1 MSCGQEYPPH
11 AQGAPAEGGYTAD
24 GVRRAMRT
32 ERRVLGGLLLVIAG
46 VQFLLAM
53 LVAEGMRPGYSIS
66 ADAISD
72 LGVGSTAL
80 LFNTSVAVLGILILL
95 FVYLYHTVHR
105 KLWITIPYLVAGI
118 GPIGVGLFPET
129 MGTPHAIFA
138 FISFFFGSI
147 VLILV
152 AMVVRAP
159 FRYVSVVLGVLGL
172 AALALF
178 ASGTFLGI
186 GLGGMERM
194 IAYPVIFWGIA
205 FGGYLMSSAGTP
217 AAEAAAS
224 GSA

>member
-1 MSCGQEYPPH
+1 MRM
-11 AQGAPAEGGYTAD
+11 D
-24 GVRRAMRT
+24 RRA
-32 ERRVLGGLLLVIAG
+32 LGGLLLVVAG

-53 LVAEGMRPGYSIS
+53 LVAEGMRPAYSIS

-80 LFNTSVAVLGILILL
+80 LFNTSVALLGILILL
-95 FVYLYHTVHR
+95 FVYLYHGVHR
-105 KLWITIPYLVAGI
+105 KLWITIPYLIAGI

-129 MGTPHAIFA
+129 TGAPHALFA
-138 FISFFFGSI
+138 FIAFFFGSL

-152 AMVVRAP
+152 AVVVRPP
-159 FRYVSVVLGVLGL
+159 FRYVSVVLGAAGL

-194 IAYPVIFWGIA
+194 IAYPVLFWGIA
-205 FGGYLMSSAGTP
+205 FGGYLMSSATAP
-217 AAEAAAS
+217 SAEPTMS
-224 GSA
+224 GPV